1 METTLPAPLWL
12 ALVMVAT
19 VALGACDPAK
29 RRSDSLMELKA
40 GLPDTC
46 WVDIRGEHH
55 TRLEVMCGRGEGR
68 AQHPHT
74 LTAKGIVTKRCERIA
89 ALGFTEVRIG
99 GELEFWEAEV
109 KPDACPFTLKLG
121 SEAPAP

>member
-1 METTLPAPLWL
+1 MTPSSPSPVCLGL
-12 ALVMVAT
+12 AMVA
-19 VALGACDPAK
+19 VVVFGACDPAQ
-29 RRSDSLMELKA
+29 RRSDALMELKA

-46 WVDIRGEHH
+46 WVDIRGEHYS
-55 TRLEVMCGRGEGR
+55 RLEVMCGRGEGR

-121 SEAPAP
+121 SKAPAP